1 MKTSVGAD
9 PCAFASERDHWMNFD
24 IKSKE
29 FWDPQ
34 DLHKEMVRVFDVC
47 HTCRVCYT
55 LCPSFVKLFEVTDDV
70 GGIFGNVE
78 DLTSKQIHDVVDLC
92 YQCKICDPIC
102 PYVPPHELDLD
113 FPRTLVRYQLVR
125 KKAEGTTFAEWIFA
139 HTDLVG
145 TLSSYAAPIVNW
157 ANRNPLLRQVLE
169 EQLGVHRDRQLP
181 EFHSQTFEKWNRR
194 HSKPATPSGT
204 AKGEKVAFFFT
215 CMVNYNEPDIGK
227 AAVKVFER
235 NGIECAVP
243 PQHCC
248 GLPLID
254 AGLLDEA
261 RVKMKANVEALS
273 RKVREG
279 YTIVAPSASCSYMLK
294 HDYPAYVEGEDAVLV
309 SKNTYD
315 LAEYF
320 VKLNSEGKLD
330 TRFADPSGDASSK
343 FRYHQ
348 PCHLMAQKIGFKG
361 EELLNLL
368 PNAEVARLQCCS
380 GHDGSWSAKKEYFEE
395 SMKVGDPLF
404 KFMSEDK
411 DACCVT
417 DCPLSAVQIEQGTGR
432 KAINPVVALAK
443 AYGLDYTK

>member
-1 MKTSVGAD
+1 
-9 PCAFASERDHWMNFD
+9 MNFD

-29 FWDPQ
+29 FWDQ
-34 DLHKEMVRVFDVC
+34 EDLHKEMVRVFDVC
-47 HTCRVCYT
+47 HGCRVCYT

-70 GGIFGNVE
+70 AGIFGGVE
-78 DLTSKQIHDVVDLC
+78 ELTSHQINEVVDLC

-102 PYVPPHELDLD
+102 PYVPPHPLDLD

-157 ANRNPLLRQVLE
+157 ANRNPLLRGVLE
-169 EQLGVHRDRQLP
+169 ELLGVHRDRKLP
-181 EFHSQTFEKWNRR
+181 EFHSETFTKWFRR
-194 HSKPATPSGT
+194 HPRRSFSGG
-204 AKGEKVAFFFT
+204 AAQGEKVAFFYT
-215 CMVNYNEPDIGK
+215 CMVNYNEPAIGK
-227 AAVKVFER
+227 AAVRVFER

-243 PQHCC
+243 QQHCC

-261 RVKMKANVEALS
+261 RKKMKANVDVLS
-273 RKVREG
+273 RKVRDG
-279 YTIVAPSASCSYMLK
+279 YKIVAPSASCSYMLK
-294 HDYPAYVEGEDAVLV
+294 HDYPAYVEGEDAQLV

-315 LAEYF
+315 LAEYLM
-320 VKLNSEGKLD
+320 KLHEAGKLD
-330 TRFADPSGDASSK
+330 TRFAAVSGGEK
-343 FRYHQ
+343 NKYRYHQ
-348 PCHLMAQKIGFKG
+348 PCHLMAQKIGYKS
-361 EELLNLL
+361 EELLRIL
-368 PNAEVARLQCCS
+368 PGAEVARLQCCS

-404 KFMSEDK
+404 KFMKED
-411 DACCVT
+411 DQACCVT

-432 KAINPVVALAK
+432 KAINPVVALAQ
-443 AYGLDYTK
+443 AYGIDIKD

>member
-1 MKTSVGAD
+1 
-9 PCAFASERDHWMNFD
+9 MNFD

-29 FWDPQ
+29 FWDPEE
-34 DLHKEMVRVFDVC
+34 LKKEMVRVFDTC
-47 HTCRVCYT
+47 HGCRVCYT

-70 GGIFGNVE
+70 AGIFGSVE
-78 DLTSKQIHDVVDLC
+78 ELTYPQINAVVDLC

-102 PYVPPHELDLD
+102 PYTPPHVLDID
-113 FPRTLVRYQLVR
+113 FPRTLVRYQLLR
-125 KKAEGTTFAEWIFA
+125 KKAEGTTFAEWVFG

-157 ANRNPLLRQVLE
+157 ANRNPLLRGLLE
-169 EQLGVHRDRQLP
+169 QYLGVHRDRMLP
-181 EFHSQTFEKWNRR
+181 AFHSQTFAKWFRKQPRR
-194 HSKPATPSGT
+194 AASGGT
-204 AKGEKVAFFFT
+204 ASGEKVALFYT
-215 CMVNYNEPDIGK
+215 CMVNYNAPEIGK

-261 RVKMKANVEALS
+261 RKKMRANVAALS
-273 RKVREG
+273 QKVRQG
-279 YTIVAPSASCSYMLK
+279 YKIVAPSASCSYMLK
-294 HDYPAYVEGEDAVLV
+294 HDYPAYVEGEDAKLV
-309 SKNTYD
+309 SQNTYD
-315 LAEYF
+315 LAEYLM
-320 VKLNSEGKLD
+320 KLNEAGKLD
-330 TRFADPSGDASSK
+330 TKFAKEEKRDGGEAPAK

-348 PCHLMAQKIGFKG
+348 PCHLMAQEIGYKS
-361 EELLNLL
+361 EELLRLL
-368 PNAEVARLQCCS
+368 PGAEVARLQCCS

-404 KFMSEDK
+404 KFMNEDK
-411 DACCVT
+411 EACCVT

-432 KAINPVVALAK
+432 KAINPVVALAQ
-443 AYGLDYTK
+443 AYGIDIHKVR

>member
-1 MKTSVGAD
+1 
-9 PCAFASERDHWMNFD
+9 MNFD

-29 FWDPQ
+29 FWDPE

-47 HTCRVCYT
+47 HGCRVCFQ

-78 DLTSKQIHDVVDLC
+78 DLSSEQINSVVDLC

-102 PYVPPHELDLD
+102 PYTPPHELDID
-113 FPRTLVRYQLVR
+113 FPRTLVRYQLLR
-125 KKAEGTTFAEWIFA
+125 KKAEGTTFAERVFA

-169 EQLGVHRDRQLP
+169 EQLGVHRDRLLP
-181 EFHSQTFEKWNRR
+181 TFHSETFQKWYRKQARR
-194 HSKPATPSGT
+194 SSLSGT
-204 AKGEKVAFFFT
+204 AKGEKVAFFYT
-215 CMVNYNEPDIGK
+215 CMVNYNEPEIGK

-261 RVKMKANVEALS
+261 RKKMKANVAVLS
-273 RKVREG
+273 QKVREG
-279 YTIVAPSASCSYMLK
+279 YKIVAPSASCSYMLK
-294 HDYPAYVEGEDAVLV
+294 HDYPAYVEGEAARLV
-309 SKNTYD
+309 AQNTYD

-320 VKLNSEGKLD
+320 MKLHEAGKLD
-330 TRFADPSGDASSK
+330 TNFASAGKGEAGEAVK
-343 FRYHQ
+343 YRYHQ
-348 PCHLMAQKIGFKG
+348 PCHLMAQEIGYKS

-368 PNAEVARLQCCS
+368 PNAGVARLQCCS

-404 KFMSEDK
+404 KFMDEDK

-417 DCPLSAVQIEQGTGR
+417 DCPLAAVQIRQGTGR
-432 KAINPVVALAK
+432 KAINPAVALAG
-443 AYGLDYTK
+443 AYGLDTSQ

>member
-1 MKTSVGAD
+1 
-9 PCAFASERDHWMNFD
+9 MNFD
-24 IKSKE
+24 IRSKE
-29 FWDPQ
+29 FWDPE

-47 HTCRVCYT
+47 HECRVCYT

-70 GGIFGNVE
+70 AGIFGKVE
-78 DLTSKQIHDVVDLC
+78 DLTTEQINAVVDLC

-102 PYVPPHELDLD
+102 PYTPPHPLDLD

-125 KKAEGTTFAEWIFA
+125 KKAEGTTLAEWIFA

-145 TLSSYAAPIVNW
+145 TLSSYIAPLVNW
-157 ANRNPLLRQVLE
+157 ANRHPLLRQVLE
-169 EQLGVHRDRQLP
+169 EQLGVHRERQLP
-181 EFHSQTFEKWNRR
+181 RFHSETFTRWYRKQRPR
-194 HSKPATPSGT
+194 SAPSGT
-204 AKGEKVAFFFT
+204 AKGEKVAFFYT
-215 CMVNYNEPDIGK
+215 CMVNYNEPEIGK

-243 PQHCC
+243 PQRCC

-261 RVKMKANVEALS
+261 RKKMRANVAALS
-273 RKVREG
+273 EKVRQG
-279 YTIVAPSASCSYMLK
+279 YKIVAPSASCSYMLK
-294 HDYPAYVEGEDAVLV
+294 HDYPAYVEGEDARLV
-309 SKNTYD
+309 SQNTYD

-320 VKLNSEGKLD
+320 VKLHEAGKLD
-330 TRFADPSGDASSK
+330 TNFAATATAGKK

-348 PCHLMAQKIGFKG
+348 PCHLMAQEIGYKG

-368 PNAEVARLQCCS
+368 PGAEVARLQCCS

-395 SMKVGDPLF
+395 SMKVGEPLF
-404 KFMSEDK
+404 KFMDEDK
-411 DACCVT
+411 QACCVT

-432 KAINPVVALAK
+432 KAINPVVALAQ
-443 AYGLDYTK
+443 AYGIDTTR